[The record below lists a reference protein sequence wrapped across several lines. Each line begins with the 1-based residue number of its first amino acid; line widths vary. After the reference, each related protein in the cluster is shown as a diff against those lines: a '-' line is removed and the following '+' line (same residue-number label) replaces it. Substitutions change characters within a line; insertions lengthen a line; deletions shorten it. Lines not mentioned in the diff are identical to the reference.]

1 VLTQSTS
8 AKSNKSKGILQ
19 TNKKTEYKIEKELC
33 PKLLTSVG
41 CRKK

>member
-8 AKSNKSKGILQ
+8 AKSNKKGILQ

-33 PKLLTSVG
+33 PELLTSVG